1 MKSLYEYLLKE
12 CDGCTTPG
20 NTLGMGNPMVPTAE
34 EPGSEPVIPT
44 HPKKK
49 KKTNKRVVK

>member
-12 CDGCTTPG
+12 CDGCATHG

-34 EPGSEPVIPT
+34 EPGSEPMIPT
-44 HPKKK
+44 HPRKKK
-49 KKTNKRVVK
+49 SKKSNK